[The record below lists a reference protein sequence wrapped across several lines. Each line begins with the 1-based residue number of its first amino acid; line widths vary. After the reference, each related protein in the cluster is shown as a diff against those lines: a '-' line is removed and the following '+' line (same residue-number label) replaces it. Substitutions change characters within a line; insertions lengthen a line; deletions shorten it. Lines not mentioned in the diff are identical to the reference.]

1 MESLRRLLGGA
12 PVEKATRE
20 APLSPAA
27 LTSEQSACRRERESA
42 AARRS
47 RNVSRR
53 VAC

>member
-27 LTSEQSACRRERESA
+27 LTSEPSACRRERESA
-42 AARRS
+42 AARRPCI
-47 RNVSRR
+47 VSRR
-53 VAC
+53 ADC